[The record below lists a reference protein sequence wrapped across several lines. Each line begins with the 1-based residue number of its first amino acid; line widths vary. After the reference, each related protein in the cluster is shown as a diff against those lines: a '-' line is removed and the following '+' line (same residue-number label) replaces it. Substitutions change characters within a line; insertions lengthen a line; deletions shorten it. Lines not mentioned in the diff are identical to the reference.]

1 MLTSDPLFEF
11 TLVHEII
18 VQGLFETILR
28 GFWLKIVSTI
38 ATSLRVVKLGMKL
51 FCTKTKKILDNHAN
65 FA

>member
-1 MLTSDPLFEF
+1 MLTKGPLFEF

-18 VQGLFETILR
+18 VHGLFQTILR